1 MKPNNR
7 LIASLAFAAVCLTAI
22 AVAPSARAEMNA
34 NGAEVIT
41 NGPQTNPGDAQG
53 ARSGQQNVRD
63 SDRYDSLV
71 HSNPA
76 FRADRERKECG
87 PISDPQMHAN
97 CVAGL
102 GK

>member
-7 LIASLAFAAVCLTAI
+7 LIASLAFAAVCLI
-22 AVAPSARAEMNA
+22 AVAVRPAASAEMNA

-41 NGPQTNPGDAQG
+41 NGPQTSPGDAQG
-53 ARSGQQNVRD
+53 ARSGQQNLRG
-63 SDRYDSLV
+63 SERYESQV
-71 HSNPA
+71 HSDPN

-87 PISDPQMHAN
+87 PITDPRMHAD

-102 GK
+102 RK

>member
-7 LIASLAFAAVCLTAI
+7 LIASLAFAAVCVT
-22 AVAPSARAEMNA
+22 AVAVTPAARAEMNA

-41 NGPQTNPGDAQG
+41 NGPQTSPGDAQG

-63 SDRYDSLV
+63 SDRYDALV
-71 HSNPA
+71 HSDPN
-76 FRADRERKECG
+76 FRAARELKECG
-87 PISDPQMHAN
+87 PITDPRMHAN

>member
-1 MKPNNR
+1 
-7 LIASLAFAAVCLTAI
+7 
-22 AVAPSARAEMNA
+22 MNA

-41 NGPQTNPGDAQG
+41 NGPQTNPGDARG
-53 ARSGQQNVRD
+53 ARSAPQNVRD

-71 HSNPA
+71 HSDPN

-87 PISDPQMHAN
+87 PITDPRMHAN
-97 CVAGL
+97 CVASL